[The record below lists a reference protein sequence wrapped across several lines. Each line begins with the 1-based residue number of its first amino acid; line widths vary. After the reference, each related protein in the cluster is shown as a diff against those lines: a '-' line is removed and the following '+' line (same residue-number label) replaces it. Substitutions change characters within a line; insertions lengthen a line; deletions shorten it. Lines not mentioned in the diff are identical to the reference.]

1 MSTKLKTIFTSA
13 ATTLMGAGWLTLAI
27 ANPNNVRGPLDADTV
42 LLIAAMAFAT
52 AVAAGATARE
62 VNDLLKTNAPPPRP

>member
-1 MSTKLKTIFTSA
+1 MSTKLKTISTSA
-13 ATTLMGAGWLTLAI
+13 SATLIGAGWLTLVI

-52 AVAAGATARE
+52 AVAAGATATE
-62 VNDLLKTNAPPPRP
+62 VNNRRKTKAPRPRH